1 MTSVVKSSRETLQK
15 QTSPT
20 LELFRLALPI
30 VIMMAS
36 RMLMGFIDFWMVKYL
51 GTTAQAAI
59 SPAVM
64 LVFTVACLGMGVANS
79 VQTFVSQADGR
90 GEPRLCGSYGWQTL
104 YVAVI
109 TGLVT
114 WPVAVSTPLWYGW
127 IARAASHDPA
137 MAALEIEYTRIA
149 LWSVPLA
156 VLSMGFNAF
165 FLGIQRPR
173 IALIA
178 VLLSLVV
185 NGVGDY
191 LLIFGKL
198 GLPEMGIAG
207 AALATVIGWAVRAGV
222 LAAAMLLPEFDR
234 RYNTRRAL
242 AWSSEK
248 LWGMLRI
255 GGPTAVQWLVDI
267 GSWLVFLAIIMP
279 PYGVNAAAASNVGL
293 QCMHLSFM
301 PAIGIGIALCS
312 QVGFALGEGAPEKA
326 IERTRVAMRLT
337 GAYMGGIGLLFV
349 LGGYP
354 LMWLFNKDPV
364 VIAAG
369 QWVLL
374 GAAVFQVFDAMS
386 ITYMNAL
393 RGAGDTRWPAVV
405 VFLCCWVIFVGGGL
419 LVSRLLPQLGLMG
432 PWIMCA
438 AYIIALG
445 LLLRW
450 RWRAGRWQTI
460 RLFEHPAAVGADKA
474 GTDLS
479 TPAAEPSSALR
490 RE

>member
-1 MTSVVKSSRETLQK
+1 MPSAQPPARLTAATSR
-15 QTSPT
+15 PT
-20 LELFRLALPI
+20 LDLLRLALPI
-30 VIMMAS
+30 VVMMTS

-64 LVFTVACLGMGVANS
+64 LVFTVACLGLGVANS
-79 VQTFVSQADGR
+79 VQTFVAQADGR
-90 GEPRLCGSYGWQTL
+90 GEQRRCGAYAWQTL
-104 YVAVI
+104 YVAAVAALAI
-109 TGLVT
+109 
-114 WPVAVSTPLWYGW
+114 WPLAATTPHWYGW
-127 IARAASHDPA
+127 LARSAQHDPT

-149 LWSVPLA
+149 LWSVPLG

-173 IALIA
+173 IAVIA
-178 VLLSLVV
+178 VLVSLVV
-185 NGVGDY
+185 NAVGDY

-198 GLPEMGIAG
+198 GLPALGIAG
-207 AALATVIGWAVRAGV
+207 AAIATVIGWAVRAGI
-222 LAAAMLLPEFDR
+222 LAAALLLPEFDQ

-242 AWSSEK
+242 AASAEK
-248 LWGMLRI
+248 LWGMLRV

-267 GSWLVFLAIIMP
+267 GSWLVFLAVIMP
-279 PYGVNAAAASNVGL
+279 PYGVNATAASNIGL
-293 QCMHLSFM
+293 QCMHLAFM

-312 QVGFALGEGAPEKA
+312 QVGFAIGEGSPEKA
-326 IERTRVAMRLT
+326 LSRTRLAMRLT
-337 GAYMGGIGLLFV
+337 GGYMGAIGLLFV

-354 LMWLFNKDPV
+354 LMWLFNQEPA

-369 QWVLL
+369 RWVLL

-393 RGAGDTRWPAVV
+393 RGAGDTRWPAVA
-405 VFLCCWVIFVGGGL
+405 VFGCCWVIFVGGGL
-419 LVSRLLPQLGLMG
+419 LVSRLARGFGLMG

-438 AYIIALG
+438 AYIITLG

-450 RWRAGRWQTI
+450 RWRSGHWQRI
-460 RLFEHPAAVGADKA
+460 RLFRDRTDSSPDRGVRELPNSCEISAAGR
-474 GTDLS
+474 S
-479 TPAAEPSSALR
+479 E
-490 RE
+490 